1 MKRLVLIG
9 ILSGLFLCLPVFS
22 SAWAQGAGSVAITSP
37 ADGVTLHG
45 PIIEL
50 TLAVDKGLRGD
61 LVHLYVDG
69 KFEAIVKSDRYL
81 LKGLPAGEH
90 RIYVKLATRKHEEL
104 GPTAMVTFT
113 VE

>member
-1 MKRLVLIG
+1 MKRFAAICILLGVYLWIAGLSLVWSQSTG
-9 ILSGLFLCLPVFS
+9 KV
-22 SAWAQGAGSVAITSP
+22 VITAP
-37 ADGVTLHG
+37 ADGAVLHE

-50 TLAVDKGLRGD
+50 ILSVDKGMQGD
-61 LVHLYVDG
+61 NVHIYVDG
-69 KFEAIVKSDRYL
+69 KFEAIVKGDRYP

>member
-9 ILSGLFLCLPVFS
+9 ILSGLFPCLPVFS

-37 ADGVTLHG
+37 ADGATLHG

-50 TLAVDKGLRGD
+50 TFNVDRGSRGEH
-61 LVHLYVDG
+61 LHLYVDG
-69 KFEAIVKSDRYL
+69 KFEAIVKGDRYP